1 MKFSFGKRKRFST
14 SAVGIAVFAV
24 FLVYALVLIVP
35 YLYAL
40 NVSLKTRV
48 EYTDKPIFALPEKP
62 MFENYLRAWKELSSE
77 NSSVP
82 MMFLNSLWYA
92 GGMSFFGV
100 FFSAMAAYVVAYY
113 EFPGRRFF
121 YVFALVAMLLP
132 IMGSMA
138 SSLKFAQAIGAYN
151 SPLFALLEAG
161 CLGGSFIILYSTFKG
176 VSRGYAESAFIDG
189 AGHFRVFISIM
200 LPQVISPLC
209 ALLLADFISLWSD
222 CEVPLIY
229 FPNLPTL
236 STGLYLY
243 QDVVKKTL
251 EYPVYFA
258 GLLTCMVPTVV
269 LFSVFQNTLMDI
281 QMGGGLKG

>member
-1 MKFSFGKRKRFST
+1 M
-14 SAVGIAVFAV
+14 
-24 FLVYALVLIVP
+24 
-35 YLYAL
+35 
-40 NVSLKTRV
+40 
-48 EYTDKPIFALPEKP
+48 
-62 MFENYLRAWKELSSE
+62 
-77 NSSVP
+77 
-82 MMFLNSLWYA
+82 
-92 GGMSFFGV
+92 
-100 FFSAMAAYVVAYY
+100 
-113 EFPGRRFF
+113 
-121 YVFALVAMLLP
+121 
-132 IMGSMA
+132 
-138 SSLKFAQAIGAYN
+138 
-151 SPLFALLEAG
+151 
-161 CLGGSFIILYSTFKG
+161 
-176 VSRGYAESAFIDG
+176 SRGYAESAFIDG